1 MTEEVKE
8 EKKVL
13 EKPKKSIW
21 SAEERKNISSNY
33 GCQLLVD
40 DANEEQV
47 RERKLPT
54 DTMIVSYK
62 TEGKVHRDLVRG
74 SKVNIFDLYYDKFG
88 KDGIQKIDYGHGTI
102 NPGQWGYKPPEKK
115 RGENNERRTT

>member
-21 SAEERKNISSNY
+21 SSEERKNISNY

-40 DANEEQV
+40 DANEDQIQ
-47 RERKLPT
+47 ERKLPT

-62 TEGKVHRDLVRG
+62 VKDKIYKDLCLKMVLL
-74 SKVNIFDLYYDKFG
+74 S
-88 KDGIQKIDYGHGTI
+88 QDY
-102 NPGQWGYKPPEKK
+102 
-115 RGENNERRTT
+115 

>member
-1 MTEEVKE
+1 MTEEVNE

-40 DANEEQV
+40 DANE
-47 RERKLPT
+47 
-54 DTMIVSYK
+54 
-62 TEGKVHRDLVRG
+62 
-74 SKVNIFDLYYDKFG
+74 
-88 KDGIQKIDYGHGTI
+88 
-102 NPGQWGYKPPEKK
+102 
-115 RGENNERRTT
+115 